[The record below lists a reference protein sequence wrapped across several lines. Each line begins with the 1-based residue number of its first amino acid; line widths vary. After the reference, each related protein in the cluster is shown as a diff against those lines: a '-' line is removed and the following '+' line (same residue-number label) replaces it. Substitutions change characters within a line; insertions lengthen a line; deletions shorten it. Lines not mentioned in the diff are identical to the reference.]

1 MGYLHCGYRRGLFS
15 FIDRVMN
22 EFPFSLEGLTI
33 LITGASS
40 GIGRATAIMA
50 AEMGALVIITGRNE
64 ERLKKTLSVMKGQGH
79 CLLVEDLT
87 SNGASERLTDQLP
100 DLDGMV
106 YAAGVA
112 EIMPFRMINEN
123 HIERVMKINFQ
134 VPIELT
140 QKILRK
146 KKIRTGGSLVYVTA
160 IADHAAPA
168 GSAIYSASKGALASA
183 VKSLAL
189 EVSKLKVRANCIA
202 PGYVSTPMLEKLG
215 DTSSVTEYL
224 KLLPLGEVEP
234 EEIASSAVY
243 LLSQASRWVTRSYL
257 IVDSGLTMRM
267 R

>member
-1 MGYLHCGYRRGLFS
+1 MFP

-22 EFPFSLEGLTI
+22 DFPFSLEGMTI

-50 AEMGALVIITGRNE
+50 AEMGAIVVITGRNE
-64 ERLKKTLSVMKGQGH
+64 ERLKQTLALMEGQEH
-79 CLLVEDLT
+79 VCLVEDFT
-87 SNGASERLTDQLP
+87 INGASERLADQLP

-123 HIERVMKINFQ
+123 HINRVMKVNFQ

-140 QKILRK
+140 QKLLRK

-160 IADHAAPA
+160 VADHVAPL

-189 EVSKLKVRANCIA
+189 EVAKMKVRANCIS
-202 PGYVSTPMLEKLG
+202 PGYVRTPMFETLS
-215 DTSSVTEYL
+215 TYSSLPENL
-224 KLLPLGEVEP
+224 KLAALGQIEP
-234 EEIASSAVY
+234 EEIASSIVY
-243 LLSQASRWVTRSYL
+243 LLSPAARWVTRSSL
-257 IVDSGLTMRM
+257 IIDSGLTLGIR
-267 R
+267 